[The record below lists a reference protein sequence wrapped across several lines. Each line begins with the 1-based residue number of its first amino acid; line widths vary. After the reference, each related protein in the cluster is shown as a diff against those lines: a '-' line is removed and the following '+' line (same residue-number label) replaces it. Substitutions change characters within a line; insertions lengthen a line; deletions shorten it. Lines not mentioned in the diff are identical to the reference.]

1 MSKQMGYRWR
11 LRDLM
16 ADQQMFQTTDLVP
29 HLVER
34 GITLSREQVFRLVTQ
49 PPQRLSMDTLVAL
62 CDILGCTP
70 NDLIVP
76 EVITKSAR
84 KTAEGTEETPHP
96 PVVPKRSV
104 VRRPGKS

>member
-1 MSKQMGYRWR
+1 
-11 LRDLM
+11 
-16 ADQQMFQTTDLVP
+16 
-29 HLVER
+29 
-34 GITLSREQVFRLVTQ
+34 
-49 PPQRLSMDTLVAL
+49 MDTLVAL

-76 EVITKSAR
+76 EVITNSAR
-84 KTAEGTEETPHP
+84 KTAEGTEATPHP

>member
-1 MSKQMGYRWR
+1 MSKKMGYRWR

-16 ADQQMFQTTDLVP
+16 ADQQMFQTTDLAP

-76 EVITKSAR
+76 EVSTKSAR
-84 KTAEGTEETPHP
+84 KTAQGTEATPHP
-96 PVVPKRSV
+96 RVVPKRSV